1 MPEGNTV
8 WLTARALRTTLAGRD
23 LTHADLRM
31 AEFATTD
38 LVGQRVVDVVPRGK
52 HLLIRL
58 EPAVLTLHT
67 HLRMDGRWRT
77 HPAGYRVQD
86 PDDHVRVV
94 LANTAGT
101 AVGWRVHDVAL
112 VPTAAEHTLVGHL
125 GPDLLGPDW
134 DADEAIRRLRLDPD
148 RAIGEALL
156 DQRNLAGAGNV
167 YKAEICFLRGIS
179 PWTPLGDVKDVAGVV
194 DLAHRLLIANRERYD
209 HVTTGDT
216 RAGKRTWVYDRAG
229 RPCRRCGTTIHVD
242 SQGIEARGKA
252 TTEAITYALAPPAR
266 PSPAPPATRISYWCP
281 RCQPGP
287 APAAAP
293 ALLTPARRPR
303 S

>member
-8 WLTARALRTTLAGRD
+8 WLTARTLRATLAGRV
-23 LTHADLRM
+23 LTHAELRL
-31 AEFATTD
+31 AEFITTD

-58 EPAVLTLHT
+58 EPAALTLHT

-77 HPAGYRVQD
+77 HPAGYRVHD

-94 LANTAGT
+94 LANAGGT

-112 VPTAAEHTLVGHL
+112 VPTSAEDTLVGHL

-167 YKAEICFLRGIS
+167 YKSEICFLRGIS
-179 PWTPLGDVKDVAGVV
+179 PWMPVGTVKDLAGVV
-194 DLAHRLLIANRERYD
+194 DLAHRLLMANRERYD

-216 RAGKRTWVYDRAG
+216 RAGQRTWVYDRAG
-229 RPCRRCGTTIHVD
+229 RPCRRCGTAIQLD
-242 SQGIEARGKA
+242 SQGVDSHGRA
-252 TTEAITYALAPPAR
+252 TTEARL
-266 PSPAPPATRISYWCP
+266 SYWCP

-287 APAAAP
+287 TQVVAPRAALAP
-293 ALLTPARRPR
+293 SATGQRPH

>member
-8 WLTARALRTTLAGRD
+8 WLTARTLRATLAGQV
-23 LTHADLRM
+23 LTHAEVRM
-31 AEFATTD
+31 ADLATAE

-58 EPAVLTLHT
+58 EPATLTLHT

-77 HPAGYRVQD
+77 HPAGYRVHD

-94 LANTAGT
+94 LANTSGT
-101 AVGWRVHDVAL
+101 AVGWCVHDVAL
-112 VPTAAEHTLVGHL
+112 VPTSAEGTLVGHL

-134 DADEAIRRLRLDPD
+134 DADEANRRLLLDPD

-179 PWTPLGDVKDVAGVV
+179 PWTPVGAVKDLAGVV
-194 DLAHRLLIANRERYD
+194 HLAHRLLTANRERYD

-216 RAGKRTWVYDRAG
+216 RAGRRTWVYDRAG
-229 RPCRRCGTTIHVD
+229 RPCRRCGAAVQLD
-242 SQGIEARGKA
+242 SHGDDG
-252 TTEAITYALAPPAR
+252 
-266 PSPAPPATRISYWCP
+266 RISYWCP

-287 APAAAP
+287 VPARVAAAP
-293 ALLTPARRPR
+293 RLR

>member
-1 MPEGNTV
+1 VPEGNTV
-8 WLTARALRTTLAGRD
+8 WLTARSLRSALAGHD
-23 LTHADLRM
+23 LTQAELRL
-31 AEFATTD
+31 AELATTD
-38 LVGQRVVDVVPRGK
+38 LVGQRVLDVVPRGK
-52 HLLIRL
+52 HLLMRL
-58 EPAVLTLHT
+58 DSALTLHT
-67 HLRMDGRWRT
+67 HLRMDGRWRV
-77 HPAGYRVQD
+77 HAAGYRVHD
-86 PDDHVRVV
+86 PDDHVRVI
-94 LANTAGT
+94 LGNTAGT

-112 VPTAAEHTLVGHL
+112 VPTSAEDTLVGHL

-179 PWTPLGDVKDVAGVV
+179 PWTPVGDVKDLGGVV

-209 HVTTGDT
+209 HVTTGDS

-229 RPCRRCGTTIHVD
+229 RPCRRCGKAIQVESQSAD
-242 SQGIEARGKA
+242 SQGKATAEAR
-252 TTEAITYALAPPAR
+252 L
-266 PSPAPPATRISYWCP
+266 SYWCP

-287 APAAAP
+287 ARQQ
-293 ALLTPARRPR
+293 PARGLFTRFV
-303 S
+303 

>member
-8 WLTARALRTTLAGRD
+8 WLTARSLHSALAGHE
-23 LTHADLRM
+23 LTQAELRL
-31 AEFATTD
+31 AELATTD
-38 LVGQRVVDVVPRGK
+38 LIGQRVLDVVARGK

-58 EPAVLTLHT
+58 DSALTLHT
-67 HLRMDGRWRT
+67 HLRMDGRWRV
-77 HPAGYRVQD
+77 HPAGYRVHD
-86 PDDHVRVV
+86 PDDHVRVI
-94 LANTAGT
+94 LGNTAGT

-112 VPTAAEHTLVGHL
+112 VPTSAEDTLVGHL

-134 DADEAIRRLRLDPD
+134 DAAEAIRRLRLDPD

-179 PWTPLGDVKDVAGVV
+179 PWKQVGEIKDLAGVV

-209 HVTTGDT
+209 HVTTGDS

-229 RPCRRCGTTIHVD
+229 RPCRRCGATIQVE
-242 SQGIEARGKA
+242 SQGEERR
-252 TTEAITYALAPPAR
+252 L
-266 PSPAPPATRISYWCP
+266 SYWCP
-281 RCQPGP
+281 RCQPAPVP
-287 APAAAP
+287 ANAAP
-293 ALLTPARRPR
+293 GRRLH

>member
-8 WLTARALRTTLAGRD
+8 WLTARTLRATLAGHV
-23 LTHADLRM
+23 LTQADLRL

-38 LVGQRVVDVVPRGK
+38 LIGQRVVDVVPRGK

-58 EPAVLTLHT
+58 EPAGLTLHT

-77 HPAGYRVQD
+77 HSAGYRVHD

-94 LANTAGT
+94 LANAGGT
-101 AVGWRVHDVAL
+101 AAGWRVHDVAL
-112 VPTAAEHTLVGHL
+112 VPTSAEDTLVGHL

-134 DADEAIRRLRLDPD
+134 DADEATRRLRLDPD

-179 PWTPLGDVKDVAGVV
+179 PWTPVSGVKDLAAVV

-229 RPCRRCGTTIHVD
+229 RPCRRCGTTIQVD
-242 SQGIEARGKA
+242 SQGDGAYARV
-252 TTEAITYALAPPAR
+252 
-266 PSPAPPATRISYWCP
+266 SYWCP
-281 RCQPGP
+281 RCQPDP
-287 APAAAP
+287 AQVPVLRAPFVRAA
-293 ALLTPARRPR
+293 TGQQRR

>member
-8 WLTARALRTTLAGRD
+8 WLTARALRSTLAGQT
-23 LTHADLRM
+23 LTHADLRL
-31 AEFATTD
+31 AAFATTD

-58 EPAVLTLHT
+58 DSELTLHT

-77 HPAGYRVQD
+77 HPAGYQVHD

-94 LANTAGT
+94 LANAGGT

-112 VPTAAEHTLVGHL
+112 VPTSAEDTLVGHL

-134 DADEAIRRLRLDPD
+134 NADEAIRRLRLDPS
-148 RAIGEALL
+148 RPLGEALL

-179 PWTPLGDVKDVAGVV
+179 PWTPVGDINDLPGVV
-194 DLAHRLLIANRERYD
+194 DLAHRLLVANRERYD
-209 HVTTGDT
+209 HVTTGDS

-229 RPCRRCGTTIHVD
+229 RPCLRCGATIQVE
-242 SQGIEARGKA
+242 SQGDGTKAR
-252 TTEAITYALAPPAR
+252 L
-266 PSPAPPATRISYWCP
+266 SFWCP
-281 RCQPGP
+281 RCQPGKG
-287 APAAAP
+287 ADS
-293 ALLTPARRPR
+293 ARSARESPTR
-303 S
+303 FV

>member
-1 MPEGNTV
+1 MPERNTV
-8 WLTARALRTTLAGRD
+8 WITARMLRATLAGQV

-31 AEFATTD
+31 ADLATTD
-38 LVGQRVVDVVPRGK
+38 LVGQRVVDVASRGK

-58 EPAVLTLHT
+58 EPASLTLHT

-77 HPAGYRVQD
+77 HPAGYRVHD

-94 LANTAGT
+94 LANTGGT
-101 AVGWRVHDVAL
+101 AVGWRVHEVAL
-112 VPTAAEHTLVGHL
+112 VPTSAEHTLVGHL
-125 GPDLLGPDW
+125 GPDLLGTDW
-134 DADEAIRRLRLDPD
+134 DADEAIRRLRLDPN

-179 PWTPLGDVKDVAGVV
+179 PWMPVGDVKDLAGVV

-216 RAGKRTWVYDRAG
+216 RAGRRTWVYDRAG
-229 RPCRRCGTTIHVD
+229 RPCRRCGATIQVD
-242 SQGIEARGKA
+242 SQGEVA
-252 TTEAITYALAPPAR
+252 TQEGRL
-266 PSPAPPATRISYWCP
+266 SYWCP

-287 APAAAP
+287 VPASVAAAQ
-293 ALLTPARRPR
+293 R
-303 S
+303 SHS

>member
-8 WLTARALRTTLAGRD
+8 WLTARTLRATLAGQV
-23 LTHADLRM
+23 LTNAELRLS
-31 AEFATTD
+31 EFATTD

-58 EPAVLTLHT
+58 EPAGLTLHT

-77 HPAGYRVQD
+77 HPAGHRVTD

-94 LANTAGT
+94 LANETGT

-112 VPTAAEHTLVGHL
+112 VPTSAEDTLVGHL

-134 DADEAIRRLRLDPD
+134 NADEAIRRLRLDPD
-148 RAIGEALL
+148 RTIGEALL

-179 PWTPLGDVKDVAGVV
+179 PWTSVRDVKDLPGVV

-216 RAGKRTWVYDRAG
+216 RAGRRTWVYDRAG
-229 RPCRRCGTTIHVD
+229 RPCRRCGATIQVD
-242 SQGIEARGKA
+242 SQGLDSQGKVTAEAR
-252 TTEAITYALAPPAR
+252 L
-266 PSPAPPATRISYWCP
+266 SYWCP

-287 APAAAP
+287 VQMSVPRAALAPAP
-293 ALLTPARRPR
+293 GQRPR

>member
-8 WLTARALRTTLAGRD
+8 WLTARTLRATLAGEV
-23 LTHADLRM
+23 LTHADLRL
-31 AEFATTD
+31 ADLAATE

-58 EPAVLTLHT
+58 EPADLTLHT

-77 HPAGYRVQD
+77 YPADYHVHD

-94 LANTAGT
+94 LANTGGT

-112 VPTAAEHTLVGHL
+112 VPTAAEDTLVGHL

-134 DADEAIRRLRLDPD
+134 DAAEAVRRLRLDLN
-148 RAIGEALL
+148 RAVGEALL

-179 PWTPLGDVKDVAGVV
+179 PWMPVGDVKDLAGVV
-194 DLAHRLLIANRERYD
+194 DLAHRLLLANRERYD
-209 HVTTGDT
+209 HVTTGDA

-229 RPCRRCGTTIHVD
+229 RPCRRCGTTIRVEPQGVD
-242 SQGIEARGKA
+242 SNGKTATEAR
-252 TTEAITYALAPPAR
+252 L
-266 PSPAPPATRISYWCP
+266 SYWCP
-281 RCQPGP
+281 CCQPGP
-287 APAAAP
+287 GPAPGKFGANH
-293 ALLTPARRPR
+293 LNRFV
-303 S
+303 

>member
-8 WLTARALRTTLAGRD
+8 WLTARALRRTLAGRV
-23 LTHADLRM
+23 LTHAELRLADL
-31 AEFATTD
+31 ATTD
-38 LVGQRVVDVVPRGK
+38 LVGQQVVDVVPRGK

-58 EPAVLTLHT
+58 EPAHLTLHT
-67 HLRMDGRWRT
+67 HLRMDGRWRI
-77 HPAGYRVQD
+77 HPAGYRVHD
-86 PDDHVRVV
+86 PDDHVRLI

-101 AVGWRVHDVAL
+101 AVGWRLHDVAL
-112 VPTAAEHTLVGHL
+112 VATSAEDTLVGHL

-134 DADEAIRRLRLDPD
+134 NAGEAIARLRVDPG
-148 RAIGEALL
+148 RAVGEALL

-179 PWTPLGDVKDVAGVV
+179 PWTPVGDVKDLAGLV
-194 DLAHRLLIANRERYD
+194 DLAHRLLAANRERYD
-209 HVTTGDT
+209 HVTTGDG

-229 RPCRRCGTTIHVD
+229 RPCRRCGTTIQVE
-242 SQGIEARGKA
+242 SQGRVP
-252 TTEAITYALAPPAR
+252 TEERL
-266 PSPAPPATRISYWCP
+266 SYWCP

-287 APAAAP
+287 APTAAP
-293 ALLTPARRPR
+293 ALLAPARRPR

>member
-8 WLTARALRTTLAGRD
+8 WLTARALRNTLAGLA
-23 LTHADLRM
+23 LTHADLRV
-31 AEFATTD
+31 ADLATTD
-38 LVGQRVVDVVPRGK
+38 LVGQRVVDVVSRGK

-58 EPAVLTLHT
+58 EPASLTLHT
-67 HLRMDGRWRT
+67 HLRMDGRWRI
-77 HPAGYRVQD
+77 HEAGYRVHD

-112 VPTAAEHTLVGHL
+112 VPTSAEDTLVGHL
-125 GPDLLGPDW
+125 GPDLLGLDW
-134 DADEAIRRLRLDPD
+134 DAVEAIRRLSLDPS
-148 RAIGEALL
+148 RAIGEAVL

-179 PWTPLGDVKDVAGVV
+179 PWTPVGNVNDLAGLV
-194 DLAHRLLIANRERYD
+194 DLAHRLLVANRERYD
-209 HVTTGDT
+209 HVTTGDP

-229 RPCRRCGTTIHVD
+229 RPCRRCGTTIQVD
-242 SQGIEARGKA
+242 ANGDEM
-252 TTEAITYALAPPAR
+252 
-266 PSPAPPATRISYWCP
+266 TRVSYWCP

-287 APAAAP
+287 APTPGPTRLAP
-293 ALLTPARRPR
+293 GQR
-303 S
+303 SRS

>member
-8 WLTARALRTTLAGRD
+8 WLTARTLRATLAGQV
-23 LTHADLRM
+23 LTHAELRT
-31 AEFATTD
+31 AELATTD
-38 LVGQRVVDVVPRGK
+38 LVGQRVADVVPRGK
-52 HLLIRL
+52 HLLIRF
-58 EPAVLTLHT
+58 EPAALTLHT
-67 HLRMDGRWRT
+67 HLRMDGRWRAY
-77 HPAGYRVQD
+77 PADYRVHD

-94 LANTAGT
+94 LANTGGT

-112 VPTAAEHTLVGHL
+112 VPTAAENTLVGHL

-134 DADEAIRRLRLDPD
+134 DAAEAIRRLRLDPD

-179 PWTPLGDVKDVAGVV
+179 PWTPVGDVPDLAGVV
-194 DLAHRLLIANRERYD
+194 DLAHRLLVANKKRYD
-209 HVTTGDT
+209 HVTTGDS

-229 RPCRRCGTTIHVD
+229 RPCRRCGATIQVD
-242 SQGIEARGKA
+242 SQGTDSNGKA
-252 TTEAITYALAPPAR
+252 TVEARL
-266 PSPAPPATRISYWCP
+266 SYWCP

-287 APAAAP
+287 AQVSVPSAATARPAAD
-293 ALLTPARRPR
+293 
-303 S
+303 

>member
-8 WLTARALRTTLAGRD
+8 WLTARTLRATLAGHA
-23 LTHADLRM
+23 LTHADLRV
-31 AEFATTD
+31 ADLATTE

-58 EPAVLTLHT
+58 QPAALTLHT

-77 HPAGYRVQD
+77 HPAGYRVHD

-112 VPTAAEHTLVGHL
+112 VPTSAEDTLVGHL

-134 DADEAIRRLRLDPD
+134 DADEATRRLRLDPGQ
-148 RAIGEALL
+148 AIGEALL

-179 PWTPLGDVKDVAGVV
+179 PWMPVGEVKDLAGVV
-194 DLAHRLLIANRERYD
+194 DLAHRLLVANRERYD
-209 HVTTGDT
+209 HVTTGDP
-216 RAGKRTWVYDRAG
+216 RPGRRTWVYGRAG
-229 RPCRRCGTTIHVD
+229 RPCRRCGAAIQFD
-242 SQGIEARGKA
+242 SGERIV
-252 TTEAITYALAPPAR
+252 THALAPPAR
-266 PSPAPPATRISYWCP
+266 PSPASPATRISYWCP
-281 RCQPGP
+281 RCQPAPVP
-287 APAAAP
+287 AHVAP
-293 ALLTPARRPR
+293 GQRPH

>member
-8 WLTARALRTTLAGRD
+8 WLTARALRNTLAGLA
-23 LTHADLRM
+23 LTHAELRVVDL
-31 AEFATTD
+31 ATTD

-58 EPAVLTLHT
+58 EPAALTLHT
-67 HLRMDGRWRT
+67 HLRMDGRWRI
-77 HPAGYRVQD
+77 HPAGYRVHD

-101 AVGWRVHDVAL
+101 AVGWRVHDVTL
-112 VPTAAEHTLVGHL
+112 VPTTAEDTLVGHL

-134 DADEAIRRLRLDPD
+134 SADEAIRRLHLDPG
-148 RAIGEALL
+148 RAIGAALL

-179 PWTPLGDVKDVAGVV
+179 PWTPVGDVNDLAGLV
-194 DLAHRLLIANRERYD
+194 DLAHRLLVANRERYD
-209 HVTTGDT
+209 HVTTGDL
-216 RAGKRTWVYDRAG
+216 RAGNRTWVYDRAG
-229 RPCRRCGTTIHVD
+229 RPCRRCGATIQVYSNGD
-242 SQGIEARGKA
+242 EM
-252 TTEAITYALAPPAR
+252 
-266 PSPAPPATRISYWCP
+266 TRVSYWCP

-287 APAAAP
+287 APTP
-293 ALLTPARRPR
+293 VPARLAAQRR
-303 S
+303 SRS